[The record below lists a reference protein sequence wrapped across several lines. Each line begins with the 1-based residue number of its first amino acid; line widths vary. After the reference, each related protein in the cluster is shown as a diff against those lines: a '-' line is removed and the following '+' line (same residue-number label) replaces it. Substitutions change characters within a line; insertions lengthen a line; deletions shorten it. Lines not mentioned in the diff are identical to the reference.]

1 MKQDSTLMNLT
12 KKFLSLVLLGVAGK
26 KQMNLKFKQESQT
39 EDFYVVTQKLKSMFH
54 LINLMKS

>member
-39 EDFYVVTQKLKSMFH
+39 EDFYVATQKLKLMFH